1 MESAVEFLFRRY
13 MDNKQKLTLVD
24 FIEATEI
31 EDNNI
36 NELTK
41 NNDEKQDWYHIRS
54 VSTATGYLLYTN
66 IFQQLNH

>member
-41 NNDEKQDWYHIRS
+41 NNDEKQD
-54 VSTATGYLLYTN
+54 
-66 IFQQLNH
+66 

>member
-31 EDNNI
+31 EDENI

-41 NNDEKQDWYHIRS
+41 EADETQD
-54 VSTATGYLLYTN
+54 
-66 IFQQLNH
+66 

>member
-31 EDNNI
+31 EDENI

-41 NNDEKQDWYHIRS
+41 EADEKQD
-54 VSTATGYLLYTN
+54 
-66 IFQQLNH
+66 

>member
-31 EDNNI
+31 EDENI

-41 NNDEKQDWYHIRS
+41 NTNQDETS
-54 VSTATGYLLYTN
+54 N
-66 IFQQLNH
+66 